1 MAGRKTAGKSRK
13 LTFHLG
19 YFYGADQDDLI
30 NYVWDDENVLQEME
44 GNTGEI
50 KAHYTD
56 YPGWY
61 WHLFC

>member
-1 MAGRKTAGKSRK
+1 
-13 LTFHLG
+13 LG